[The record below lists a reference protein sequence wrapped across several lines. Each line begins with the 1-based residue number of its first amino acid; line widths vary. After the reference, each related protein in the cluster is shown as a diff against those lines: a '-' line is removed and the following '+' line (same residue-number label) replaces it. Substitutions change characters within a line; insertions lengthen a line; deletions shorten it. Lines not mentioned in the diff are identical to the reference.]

1 MAKYYVEC
9 GDKRIILQ
17 AGDAREAAR
26 RAVERWWTFGY
37 ELMLGNGVSVHEAG
51 FSNAE
56 ADRFATYELVAEL
69 EGRPVEELV
78 ESVLA
83 GIRGG

>member
-9 GDKRIILQ
+9 GNKRIILQ
-17 AGDAREAAR
+17 AHDSREAAV

-37 ELMLGNGVSVHEAG
+37 ELVLGNGVSVHETG
-51 FSNAE
+51 FAHDE

-69 EGRPVEELV
+69 EGQPVEDLV